1 MIDVIGKIL
10 LVEDDENLGFV
21 IKDNLEM
28 EGYLVDL
35 ATDGNEGFRLFHG
48 ATYDICLLDVML
60 PEKDGFTLA
69 QDIRKVNQNVPIIF
83 LTARSLDEDKIKGFQ
98 SGADDY
104 ITKPFSVGELSYR
117 IKAVLKRTKS
127 IEPTDIQKDIFHLGK
142 FIFDFPNQTLTLE
155 NDQQSLTK
163 KEADILKLLCLNKN
177 QLVSRDMALKVI
189 WGDSDYFKGRSMDVF
204 ITKLRKYLKE
214 DPSVEII
221 NIHGTGFKLSVP
233 NH

>member
-1 MIDVIGKIL
+1 MIDVKGNIL

-28 EGYLVDL
+28 DGYLVDL
-35 ATDGNEGFRLFHG
+35 AKDGEEGYRFFHS
-48 ATYDICLLDVML
+48 AVYDICLLDVML

-69 QDIRKVNQNVPIIF
+69 QDIRKVNQDVPIIF
-83 LTARSLDEDKIKGFQ
+83 LTARSLDEDKIRGFQ

-104 ITKPFSVGELSYR
+104 ITKPFSVSELSYR

-127 IEPTDIQKDIFHLGK
+127 HEGTDTAKDEFKLGA
-142 FIFDFPNQTLTLE
+142 FVFNFPNQTLTLK
-155 NDQQSLTK
+155 DVQQTLTK

-177 QLVSRDMALKVI
+177 QLVSRDLALKVI
-189 WGDSDYFKGRSMDVF
+189 WGDADYFKGRSMDVF

-214 DPSVEII
+214 DTSVEII
-221 NIHGTGFKLSVP
+221 NIHGTGFKLTER
-233 NH
+233 

>member
-1 MIDVIGKIL
+1 MIDVKGNIL

-35 ATDGNEGFRLFHG
+35 AKDGEEGYRLFHSSV
-48 ATYDICLLDVML
+48 YDICLLDVML

-104 ITKPFSVGELSYR
+104 ITKPFSVSELGYR
-117 IKAVLKRTKS
+117 VKAVLKRTKTS
-127 IEPTDIQKDIFHLGK
+127 DGAESAKDEFKLGA
-142 FIFDFPNQTLTLE
+142 FVFNFPNQTLTL
-155 NDQQSLTK
+155 NGVQQTLTK

-177 QLVSRDMALKVI
+177 QLLSRDMALKVI
-189 WGDSDYFKGRSMDVF
+189 WGDTDYFKGRSMDVF
-204 ITKLRKYLKE
+204 ITKLRKYLKD

-221 NIHGTGFKLSVP
+221 NIHGTGFKLTEK
-233 NH
+233 

>member
-1 MIDVIGKIL
+1 MIDVKGNIL

-28 EGYLVDL
+28 DGYLVDL
-35 ATDGNEGFRLFHG
+35 AKDGDEGYRLFH
-48 ATYDICLLDVML
+48 ASVYDICLLDVML

-69 QDIRKVNQNVPIIF
+69 QDIRKVNQEVPIIF
-83 LTARSLDEDKIKGFQ
+83 LTARSLDEDKIRGFQ

-104 ITKPFSVGELSYR
+104 ITKPFSVSELSYR

-127 IEPTDIQKDIFHLGK
+127 HEGVDSAKDEFKLGA
-142 FIFDFPNQTLTLE
+142 FVFNFPNQTLTLKGV
-155 NDQQSLTK
+155 QQTLTK

-189 WGDSDYFKGRSMDVF
+189 WGDTDYFKGRSMDVF

-214 DPSVEII
+214 DTSVEII
-221 NIHGTGFKLSVP
+221 NIHGTGFKLTEK
-233 NH
+233 